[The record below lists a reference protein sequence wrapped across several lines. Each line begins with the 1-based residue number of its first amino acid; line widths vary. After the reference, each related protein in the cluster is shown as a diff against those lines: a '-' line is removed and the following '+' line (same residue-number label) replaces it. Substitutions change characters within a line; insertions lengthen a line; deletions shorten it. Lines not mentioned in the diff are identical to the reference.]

1 MADYTPVTS
10 QQKLPPQMSLGDMVN
25 MANAVQSYQQA
36 QQLNP
41 LQLEMYQNQLSKA
54 KSLLPYELS
63 TAASG
68 AAKSGIEANVAAQT
82 ADPKIAQAGSQA
94 DTAATEAIRAK
105 YGLTSQYQDDFTKIL
120 GGYANDPRL
129 SPEALTKNKTNAV
142 DVLHEIKAQAVAKGI
157 PAQNLDMIT
166 APAMTIAMQNP
177 EAFPAHLKNMI
188 NMGLSASEKRASQL
202 ETTEVSPSG
211 QVIRK
216 TAPGLYGQ
224 QQQVSIEQPGGNAPM
239 PQIVEVNGVKYS
251 VSAPKTPG
259 GQPIYTPVGQQTTA
273 PAAAPATQPA
283 VAPVVTPKSQA
294 DQKAKATASQQTTAA
309 PAVAP
314 TGRTEP
320 IPAPQ
325 GIQREMLVKQDMPVQ
340 TGAGVIPQM
349 NSQQDARYEVGQK
362 IFSDA
367 ADASK
372 TAADQGVVLNTIK
385 QNIAQAQSSRPGQLL
400 RQGGKYLKGNENLD
414 TLVKSLAQNQ
424 ILQAKL
430 MGVDSVNAERTSAL
444 ANGSEDIDPK
454 ALQKIVEQ
462 TEATKTAAQ
471 MYNQGASAYKNRDPY
486 NSAIHADNFQQ
497 AWKNNYDPR
506 IFMVENINNSNMSAD
521 QKTKEIAKIKGI
533 ATPAELKGLQQ
544 KAYNIRR
551 LQMGDF

>member
-1 MADYTPVTS
+1 MAMQRPETFSSYL
-10 QQKLPPQMSLGDMVN
+10 QN
-25 MANAVQSYQQA
+25 M
-36 QQLNP
+36 
-41 LQLEMYQNQLSKA
+41 MTTGM
-54 KSLLPYELS
+54 
-63 TAASG
+63 TAAEQR
-68 AAKSGIEANVAAQT
+68 AAGIEKV
-82 ADPKIAQAGSQA
+82 S
-94 DTAATEAIRAK
+94 
-105 YGLTSQYQDDFTKIL
+105 
-120 GGYANDPRL
+120 
-129 SPEALTKNKTNAV
+129 
-142 DVLHEIKAQAVAKGI
+142 
-157 PAQNLDMIT
+157 
-166 APAMTIAMQNP
+166 
-177 EAFPAHLKNMI
+177 
-188 NMGLSASEKRASQL
+188 
-202 ETTEVSPSG
+202 TTPSG
-211 QVIRK
+211 QVER
-216 TAPGLYGQ
+216 TTPATYGNQ
-224 QQQVSIEQPGGNAPM
+224 PKVSYEKAGGNAPM
-239 PQIVEVNGVKYS
+239 PQIVEVNNVKYS
-251 VSAPKTPG
+251 VSPPAVPG
-259 GQPIYTPVGQQTTA
+259 GQPIYTPVGQQTIAPIAA
-273 PAAAPATQPA
+273 PAAAPAPDNAPSAPA
-283 VAPVVTPKSQA
+283 TVPAFVSKLKTPDQVAKETNADFSIPKETKASIINRYKNGYPDA
-294 DQKAKATASQQTTAA
+294 LAEEKAKATASQQTTAK
-309 PAVAP
+309 PAAAP

-349 NSQQDARYEVGQK
+349 NSQQDARYKVGQK

-424 ILQAKL
+424 ILQAKI

-506 IFMVENINNSNMSAD
+506 IFMVENIHNSNMSAD
-521 QKTKEIAKIKGI
+521 QKAKEIARIKGI

>member
-1 MADYTPVTS
+1 MADYTPVAA
-10 QQKLPPQMSLGDMVN
+10 QGKLPPQMSLADMVN
-25 MANAVQSYQQA
+25 MANAVQSYHQA

-41 LQLEMYQNQLSKA
+41 LQLEMYQNQLSEA
-54 KSLLPYELS
+54 KSLLPYKLS
-63 TAASG
+63 TAASN
-68 AAKSGIEANVAAQT
+68 AATSGIQANVAAQT
-82 ADPKIAQAGSQA
+82 ADPTIAKAGSQA
-94 DTAATEAIRAK
+94 DTAQTEALKAK
-105 YGLTSQYQDDFTKIL
+105 YGLNAQYQDDFTKIL

-129 SPEALTKNKTNAV
+129 SPDALKNNPLNAV
-142 DVLHEIKAQAVAKGI
+142 DVLHEIKDQAVARGI
-157 PAQNLDMIT
+157 PSQGLDMIT
-166 APAMTIAMQNP
+166 TPAMLIAMQNP

-188 NMGLSASEKRASQL
+188 NTGLSASEKRASQL
-202 ETTEVSPSG
+202 ETTELLPSG
-211 QVIRK
+211 QVARK
-216 TAPGLYGQ
+216 TPPGMYGQ
-224 QQQVSIEQPGGNAPM
+224 PQQISIEQPGGNAPM

-251 VSAPKTPG
+251 VSPPKTPG
-259 GQPIYTPVGQQTTA
+259 GQPIYTPVGQQTIA

-283 VAPVVTPKSQA
+283 VAPVVTPGSQA
-294 DQKAKATASQQTTAA
+294 DQKSAAIASKQTTTAS
-309 PAVAP
+309 

-325 GIQREMLVKQDMPVQ
+325 GIQREMLVKQDMPIQ
-340 TGAGVIPQM
+340 SGPGVIPQM
-349 NSQQDARYEVGQK
+349 NSQQDARYKVGQK

-372 TAADQGVVLNTIK
+372 TAADQGIVLNTIK

-506 IFMVENINNSNMSAD
+506 IFMVENINNSNMNAD
-521 QKTKEIAKIKGI
+521 QKAKEIAKIKGI

>member
-1 MADYTPVTS
+1 
-10 QQKLPPQMSLGDMVN
+10 MSLGEMVN
-25 MANAVQSYQQA
+25 MANAVQSYHQA

-82 ADPKIAQAGSQA
+82 ADPRIAQAGSQA
-94 DTAATEAIRAK
+94 DTAATDALKAK
-105 YGLTSQYQDDFTKIL
+105 YGLNADYQDDFTKIL

-129 SPEALTKNKTNAV
+129 SPDALKKNKTNAV
-142 DVLHEIKAQAVAKGI
+142 DVLHEIKAQAVARGI
-157 PAQNLDMIT
+157 PSQSLDMIT
-166 APAMTIAMQNP
+166 TPAMSIAMQNP

-216 TAPGLYGQ
+216 TAPGLFGQ

-239 PQIVEVNGVKYS
+239 PQFVEVNNVKYS
-251 VSAPKTPG
+251 VSPPKTPG
-259 GQPIYTPVGQQTTA
+259 GQPILTPVKQQTTA
-273 PAAAPATQPA
+273 PADAPATQPA
-283 VAPVVTPKSQA
+283 VAPVVTPESQA
-294 DQKAKATASQQTTAA
+294 DQKSAATASKQTTT
-309 PAVAP
+309 AP

-325 GIQREMLVKQDMPVQ
+325 GIQREMLVKQDMPIQ
-340 TGAGVIPQM
+340 SGPGVIPQM
-349 NSQQDARYEVGQK
+349 NSQQDARYKVGQK

-521 QKTKEIAKIKGI
+521 QKAKEIAKIKGI

>member
-1 MADYTPVTS
+1 M
-10 QQKLPPQMSLGDMVN
+10 
-25 MANAVQSYQQA
+25 
-36 QQLNP
+36 
-41 LQLEMYQNQLSKA
+41 
-54 KSLLPYELS
+54 
-63 TAASG
+63 
-68 AAKSGIEANVAAQT
+68 
-82 ADPKIAQAGSQA
+82 
-94 DTAATEAIRAK
+94 
-105 YGLTSQYQDDFTKIL
+105 
-120 GGYANDPRL
+120 
-129 SPEALTKNKTNAV
+129 
-142 DVLHEIKAQAVAKGI
+142 
-157 PAQNLDMIT
+157 
-166 APAMTIAMQNP
+166 
-177 EAFPAHLKNMI
+177 
-188 NMGLSASEKRASQL
+188 
-202 ETTEVSPSG
+202 
-211 QVIRK
+211 
-216 TAPGLYGQ
+216 YGQ
-224 QQQVSIEQPGGNAPM
+224 PQQISIEQPGGNAPM

-251 VSAPKTPG
+251 VSPPKTPG
-259 GQPIYTPVGQQTTA
+259 GQPIYTPVGQQTIA

-283 VAPVVTPKSQA
+283 VAPVVTPGSQA
-294 DQKAKATASQQTTAA
+294 DQKSAAIASKQTTTAS
-309 PAVAP
+309 

-325 GIQREMLVKQDMPVQ
+325 GIQREMLVKQDMPIQ
-340 TGAGVIPQM
+340 SGPGVIPQM
-349 NSQQDARYEVGQK
+349 NSQQDARYKVGQK

-506 IFMVENINNSNMSAD
+506 IFMVENINNSNMNAD
-521 QKTKEIAKIKGI
+521 QKAKEIAKIKGI